1 MANLRGCGAVLLSSG
16 SPHVWSFAHEAP
28 TGQPC
33 SRQKARADSP
43 PRVSGSNARRSVA
56 APGPA
61 ERPARQELADHL
73 RPKACL
79 VLHHSRAPS
88 RRRGTKTQR
97 QRTAGPSE
105 QRRPIGRPAGTRRGG
120 EAPAQRP
127 TPGDACGGPA
137 RPPAGRGG
145 RERAPSPQPR
155 APGCPE
161 PSASPPSPALQ
172 ARPPRAQSPAGA
184 RAAASAAQTRR
195 PHGGPPHSPSVTS
208 STLICSSAAACA
220 NHIKKAYNSTAK

>member
-1 MANLRGCGAVLLSSG
+1 MLWENTKLNLWELCVKLLKKKQTQNPQSIGGPTPMANLRGCGAVLLSSG

-88 RRRGTKTQR
+88 RRRRTKTQR

-120 EAPAQRP
+120 EATNVWISR
-127 TPGDACGGPA
+127 C
-137 RPPAGRGG
+137 
-145 RERAPSPQPR
+145 
-155 APGCPE
+155 
-161 PSASPPSPALQ
+161 
-172 ARPPRAQSPAGA
+172 
-184 RAAASAAQTRR
+184 
-195 PHGGPPHSPSVTS
+195 
-208 STLICSSAAACA
+208 
-220 NHIKKAYNSTAK
+220 

>member
-16 SPHVWSFAHEAP
+16 SPQVWSFAHEAP

-61 ERPARQELADHL
+61 ERPARQKLADHL

-145 RERAPSPQPR
+145 RERAPSPEPR
-155 APGCPE
+155 AARSPPRRRPVRPSRPGLPG
-161 PSASPPSPALQ
+161 PSLRPGLGQRPARPRPAALTAARLTHPPSP
-172 ARPPRAQSPAGA
+172 PA
-184 RAAASAAQTRR
+184 
-195 PHGGPPHSPSVTS
+195 P
-208 STLICSSAAACA
+208 
-220 NHIKKAYNSTAK
+220 